1 MVAKALNRIEEAKG
15 MYGAREPPVET
26 MQALLELLEADQLFA
41 AICANRAALAGR
53 FRRRSRCRAIACR
66 MKLMAR

>member
-1 MVAKALNRIEEAKG
+1 